1 MNITECPTCQRM
13 WNDTDNTG
21 VCPNGHETRFIT
33 EDDDDDEVQEHLR
46 KVTW

>member
-1 MNITECPTCQRM
+1 MNYTECPVCLRW

-21 VCPNGHETRFIT
+21 VCPNGHETRDFPAAT
-33 EDDDDDEVQEHLR
+33 DEEHHLR